1 MSLSQA
7 LKSSIGAKAI
17 MALTGVGLL
26 GFVLVHMLGN
36 LQIFLGQEAVNA
48 YAAKLQGLGG
58 LLWVA
63 RGGLLALLLAHVA
76 TAARLTRLNR
86 AARPVRYAA
95 AQAQVT
101 SYAARTMVMTGLI
114 VLAFVVYHL
123 LHFTLGVTHAG
134 HFGLRDAA
142 GRHDVYSMVILGFRE
157 VPVAIGY
164 LLAQALLALHLSH
177 GASSLFQSLG
187 VTHPAL
193 RCVKEKA
200 GPALA
205 LLVFAGNAAIVL
217 ACLLGWVDLP
227 AGAAR

>member
-7 LKSSIGAKAI
+7 LKSSVGAKAV
-17 MALTGVGLL
+17 MALTGVGLI

-48 YAAKLQGLGG
+48 YAAKLKSLGA

-76 TAARLTRLNR
+76 TAMRLTFLNR
-86 AARPVRYAA
+86 AARPVRYLAA
-95 AQAQVT
+95 EAQVT
-101 SYAARTMVMTGLI
+101 SYAARTMPMTGLI

-123 LHFTLGVTHAG
+123 LHFTLGATHPE
-134 HFGLRDAA
+134 HFALRDAS

-157 VPVAIGY
+157 APVAIGY
-164 LLAQALLALHLSH
+164 LVAQAVLALHLSH

-193 RCVKEKA
+193 RGVKAKA

-205 LLVFAGNAAIVL
+205 LIVFLGNAAIVL
-217 ACLLGWVDLP
+217 ACLLGWVELP
-227 AGAAR
+227 GGVTR